1 MESEVTRKGY
11 MDEVTIEIR
20 EEMIKN
26 LIISSRKFDDCHL
39 MGWKRLIVP

>member
-1 MESEVTRKGY
+1 MEEKGRRQGY

-26 LIISSRKFDDCHL
+26 LIITSTKFDECHL
-39 MGWKRLIVP
+39 MGWKRLILP